1 MKIFGISDAIGFFEK
16 IQHCAG
22 GVYSFD
28 ENGEKRDMK
37 RMAEY
42 LTWSGMLKNIS
53 KIPEVDI
60 VLEDASDFKM
70 MLGYVFSLGHAA

>member
-1 MKIFGISDAIGFFEK
+1 
-16 IQHCAG
+16 
-22 GVYSFD
+22 
-28 ENGEKRDMK
+28 MK

-42 LTWSGMLKNIS
+42 LTRSGMLKNIS